1 MADNQAPDYM
11 AQYDYAANGYNPD
24 GRLIDAL
31 KSTWKP
37 TDPVKLQTMDQMLAG
52 DNSGKSFNPTEHGY
66 EWNADYGRFMNPNG
80 STILVNPDGSV
91 VNATPAYKD
100 YEFNGQYFNP
110 AGENVSWNPEKNQS
124 AYKLG
129 GVEVPIGREN
139 MKGIAAYT
147 DQSNN
152 PQMQIDRS
160 GQAIFTEPE
169 GLRYT
174 GNFMDDTGAPILAG
188 LVLGG
193 TTALASGAFGAGT
206 TLAGEAATTGIS
218 SADLGTTL
226 TNVPSSTVPYSNIG
240 ISSAD
245 LGATGTNVA
254 YDGIINN
261 AAPYAG
267 DSQYAAQDV
276 MQQARDTAMSSG
288 PTAWNTGNAG
298 MSTMQKIMLARAGMN
313 ALGQMTGGGGTS
325 GGGGGGG
332 GSLFNYSNNPYLS
345 NAQQNTIQMKTGRD
359 VSGMGTT
366 TAGYPVGLDTSRQ
379 AALMA
384 NLLRG

>member
-206 TLAGEAATTGIS
+206 TLAGEAAAAGGANAA
-218 SADLGTTL
+218 SAGLDLGT
-226 TNVPSSTVPYSNIG
+226 NFSG
-240 ISSAD
+240 SAYGNGANAASAGLD
-245 LGATGTNVA
+245 LGTNFRSVHKL
-254 YDGIINN
+254 
-261 AAPYAG
+261 
-267 DSQYAAQDV
+267 
-276 MQQARDTAMSSG
+276 T
-288 PTAWNTGNAG
+288 
-298 MSTMQKIMLARAGMN
+298 KILT
-313 ALGQMTGGGGTS
+313 QGGLKN
-325 GGGGGGG
+325 
-332 GSLFNYSNNPYLS
+332 GSLEQFSLEEE
-345 NAQQNTIQMKTGRD
+345 IVKTGKISNVLKKGD
-359 VSGMGTT
+359 EILVQIFKE
-366 TAGYPVGLDTSRQ
+366 PI
-379 AALMA
+379 A
-384 NLLRG
+384 NRIKYFVFILNP

>member
-1 MADNQAPDYM
+1 
-11 AQYDYAANGYNPD
+11 
-24 GRLIDAL
+24 
-31 KSTWKP
+31 
-37 TDPVKLQTMDQMLAG
+37 
-52 DNSGKSFNPTEHGY
+52 
-66 EWNADYGRFMNPNG
+66 MNPNG

-124 AYKLG
+124 SYKLG

-325 GGGGGGG
+325 GGGNGGGGG